1 MAVVEVEPDTELI
14 VGLIIR
20 GIKNTIIIYNDGL
33 GDMDTS
39 T

>member
-1 MAVVEVEPDTELI
+1 MVVVEFEPDTELI
-14 VGLIIR
+14 VGLTIM
-20 GIKNTIIIYNDGL
+20 GIKNTIIIYNDGF